1 MMICACCLRA
11 SEEATDDDPE
21 LDLLLDTLAEE
32 LGGLPPDLQR
42 VRDRGGP
49 PRRPNELHRPLGSP
63 LFAAEGVTPRPVEGP
78 RNGGQGGE
86 SRFES
91 QVNITAAGG
100 RYSGV
105 RRTPSR

>member
-32 LGGLPPDLQR
+32 LGLPPDLQR

-49 PRRPNELHRPLGSP
+49 PRRPNVLHRPLGSSF
-63 LFAAEGVTPRPVEGP
+63 FAAEEVTPRPVEGR